1 MKTKTIF
8 HLFILLSVFFSIT
21 IQAQPKSYEK
31 QIDSVLSLMT
41 LEEKAGQL
49 HQVSL
54 SWATGPASPEGDKL
68 KDIKEG
74 KIGSVFNIK
83 GSEKVRALQEIALQS
98 RLKIPLLFGLD
109 VIHGFKTTFP
119 IPLAESASWD
129 LQAIELAARVA
140 AIEASASGI
149 NWTFAPMVDIA
160 RDPRW
165 GRIMEG
171 AGEDT
176 YLGSLIATARVNGF
190 QGDGFGSVD
199 AVMACAKHYA
209 AYGAATGGRDYNSV
223 DMSERM
229 LREIYLPP
237 FKAAAMAGA
246 ATFMNSFND
255 LNGVPASGSS
265 FLMRKILKGEWN
277 FTGFIVSDWGSIRE
291 MIPHGFA
298 VNEQDAARLALNAG
312 SDMDMEGYCY
322 RDNLKGLVESGEVS
336 LSDLDDAVR
345 RVLRKKFEMGLFED
359 PFRFT
364 DLIREKRALNNPN
377 HREAARDVA
386 RKSIVLLKNENHLL
400 PLKKGQK
407 IALIGPLA
415 KSEDDMLGGW
425 SVGWDDNSD
434 VVSQFEG
441 FEIRFGK
448 ENLLY
453 AKGCDVSD
461 PSKDGFEEAV
471 KTAKEADVAVLS
483 IGENRAMT
491 GEAASRSNLG
501 LPGVQEDL
509 VKAIVAT
516 GKPVVVLVNA
526 GRPLVF
532 NWVSENV
539 PAILYTWWLG
549 SEAGNAIADVV
560 SGDYNPSGKLT
571 VSFPRNEGQIPIYYN
586 HFNTGRPS
594 MQDIPSKDYRT
605 GYIDLKQSAKFPFGY
620 GLSYTTFEY
629 SDISISSDKLSKSGV
644 VEVSLM
650 VKNSGDFDGEEVVQ
664 LYIRDCVASLVRP
677 MKELKDFQKITL
689 KSGESKKVTFK
700 IDESK
705 LAFYNEK
712 LEWVTE
718 SGEFDIMIGSSS
730 ADIRQKTK
738 LFFQIE

>member
-1 MKTKTIF
+1 M
-8 HLFILLSVFFSIT
+8 
-21 IQAQPKSYEK
+21 
-31 QIDSVLSLMT
+31 
-41 LEEKAGQL
+41 
-49 HQVSL
+49 
-54 SWATGPASPEGDKL
+54 
-68 KDIKEG
+68 
-74 KIGSVFNIK
+74 
-83 GSEKVRALQEIALQS
+83 
-98 RLKIPLLFGLD
+98 
-109 VIHGFKTTFP
+109 
-119 IPLAESASWD
+119 
-129 LQAIELAARVA
+129 
-140 AIEASASGI
+140 
-149 NWTFAPMVDIA
+149 
-160 RDPRW
+160 
-165 GRIMEG
+165 
-171 AGEDT
+171 
-176 YLGSLIATARVNGF
+176 
-190 QGDGFGSVD
+190 
-199 AVMACAKHYA
+199 
-209 AYGAATGGRDYNSV
+209 
-223 DMSERM
+223 
-229 LREIYLPP
+229 
-237 FKAAAMAGA
+237 
-246 ATFMNSFND
+246 
-255 LNGVPASGSS
+255 
-265 FLMRKILKGEWN
+265 
-277 FTGFIVSDWGSIRE
+277 
-291 MIPHGFA
+291 
-298 VNEQDAARLALNAG
+298 
-312 SDMDMEGYCY
+312 
-322 RDNLKGLVESGEVS
+322 
-336 LSDLDDAVR
+336 
-345 RVLRKKFEMGLFED
+345 
-359 PFRFT
+359 
-364 DLIREKRALNNPN
+364 
-377 HREAARDVA
+377 
-386 RKSIVLLKNENHLL
+386 
-400 PLKKGQK
+400 
-407 IALIGPLA
+407 
-415 KSEDDMLGGW
+415 
-425 SVGWDDNSD
+425 
-434 VVSQFEG
+434 
-441 FEIRFGK
+441 
-448 ENLLY
+448 
-453 AKGCDVSD
+453 SD

-620 GLSYTTFEY
+620 GLSYSTFEY

>member
-8 HLFILLSVFFSIT
+8 HLFILLSSIFTIT
-21 IQAQPKSYEK
+21 IQSQTKSYEK

-41 LEEKAGQL
+41 LEEKTGQL

-54 SWATGPASPEGDKL
+54 YWATGPESPEGDKL
-68 KDIKEG
+68 RDIKEG
-74 KIGSVFNIK
+74 RMGSVLNVK
-83 GSEKVRALQEIALQS
+83 GSDKVRALQELALKS
-98 RLKIPLLFGLD
+98 RLGIPLLFGLD
-109 VIHGFKTTFP
+109 VIHGYKTTFP

-129 LQAIELAARVA
+129 IEAIELAARIA
-140 AIEASASGI
+140 AIEASASGL

-160 RDPRW
+160 RDARW

-176 YLGSLIATARVNGF
+176 YLGSLIAAARVKGF
-190 QGDGFGSVD
+190 QGKGFGSVD
-199 AVMACAKHYA
+199 AVMACVKHYA
-209 AYGAATGGRDYNSV
+209 AYGAAVGGRDYNSV
-223 DMSERM
+223 DMSERT

-277 FTGFIVSDWGSIRE
+277 FNGFIVSDWASIRE

-298 VNEQDAARLALNAG
+298 EDDREAAKLALNAG

-322 RDNLKGLVESGEVS
+322 RNNLKDLVEKGEVS
-336 LSDLDDAVR
+336 LANLDDAVR
-345 RVLRKKFEMGLFED
+345 RILRKKFEMGLFED

-364 DLIREKRALNNPN
+364 DPIREEKALNNPE
-377 HREAARDVA
+377 HRKAARDMA
-386 RKSIVLLKNENHLL
+386 RKSIVLIKNEADLL

-425 SVGWDDNSD
+425 AVGWDDNSD

-441 FEIRFGK
+441 LEIRFGK

-453 AKGCDVSD
+453 AKGCGVSD
-461 PSKDGFEEAV
+461 SSKDGFEEAV
-471 KTAKEADVAVLS
+471 KIANEAEVVILS
-483 IGENRAMT
+483 IGESRSMN

-501 LPGVQEDL
+501 IPGVQEDL
-509 VKAIVAT
+509 VKAIMAT
-516 GKPVVVLVNA
+516 GKPVVVLMNA

-532 NWVSENV
+532 NWVADNV
-539 PAILYTWWLG
+539 PTILYTWWLG
-549 SEAGNAIADVV
+549 SEAGNAIADVI

-594 MQDIPSKDYRT
+594 LKDIPSKDFRT
-605 GYIDLKQSAKFPFGY
+605 GYIDLKQSPKFPFGF
-620 GLSYTTFEY
+620 GLSYTTFDY
-629 SDISISSDKLSKSGV
+629 SDINISSDKLSKGGV
-644 VEVSLM
+644 VEVSLT
-650 VKNSGDFDGEEVVQ
+650 VKNTGDFDGEEVVQ

-677 MKELKDFQKITL
+677 MKELKDFKKIAL

-700 IDESK
+700 IDEQK

-718 SGEFDIMIGSSS
+718 PGKFDIMIGSSS
-730 ADIRQKTK
+730 ADIRQQSV
-738 LFFQIE
+738 LYFE

>member
-8 HLFILLSVFFSIT
+8 HLSILLCTIFTAT
-21 IQAQPKSYEK
+21 IQSQPKSYEK

-54 SWATGPASPEGDKL
+54 SWATGPSSPEGDKL
-68 KDIKEG
+68 RDIREG
-74 KIGSVFNIK
+74 KMGSVLNVK
-83 GSEKVRALQEIALQS
+83 GSEKIRSLQELALKS
-98 RLKIPLLFGLD
+98 RLGIPLLFGLD

-129 LQAIELAARVA
+129 LEAIELAARVA
-140 AIEASASGI
+140 AIEASASGL

-176 YLGSLIATARVNGF
+176 YLGSLIAAARVKGF
-190 QGDGFGSVD
+190 QGKGFGSVD

-237 FKAAAMAGA
+237 FKAAALAGA

-255 LNGVPASGSS
+255 LNGVPASGSA

-277 FTGFIVSDWGSIRE
+277 FNGFVVSDWASIRE

-298 VNEQDAARLALNAG
+298 ENDRDAAKLAINAG

-322 RDNLKGLVESGEVS
+322 RDNLKDLVEKGEVS
-336 LSDLDDAVR
+336 LSNLDDAVR
-345 RVLRKKFEMGLFED
+345 RILRKKFEMGLFED

-364 DLIREKRALNNPN
+364 DPLREEKALNNPE
-377 HREAARDVA
+377 HRKAAREIA
-386 RKSIVLLKNENHLL
+386 RKCIVLLKNESNLL

-425 SVGWDDNSD
+425 AVGWDDNSD

-441 FEIRFGK
+441 FESRFGK
-448 ENLLY
+448 DNILY
-453 AKGCDVSD
+453 AKGCGVSD
-461 PSKDGFEEAV
+461 SSKAGFDEAIS
-471 KTAKEADVAVLS
+471 TANKADVVVLS
-483 IGENRAMT
+483 IGENRSMN

-501 LPGVQEDL
+501 IPGVQEEL
-509 VKAIVAT
+509 VKMIMAT
-516 GKPVVVLVNA
+516 GKPVVVLINT

-532 NWVSENV
+532 NWVADNV

-560 SGDYNPSGKLT
+560 SGDWNPSGKLT
-571 VSFPRNEGQIPIYYN
+571 VSLPRNEGQIPIYYN

-594 MQDIPSKDYRT
+594 LTDIPSKDFRT
-605 GYIDLKQSAKFPFGY
+605 GYIDLKQSAKFPFGF
-620 GLSYTTFEY
+620 GLSYTTFDY
-629 SDISISSDKLSKSGV
+629 SNLEFSSDKLSKDGV
-644 VEVSLM
+644 VEVSLT
-650 VKNSGDFDGEEVVQ
+650 VKNTGDFDGEEVVQ
-664 LYIRDCVASLVRP
+664 LYIRDLVASLVRP
-677 MKELKDFQKITL
+677 VKELKDFQKISL
-689 KSGESKKVTFK
+689 KAGESKRITFR
-700 IDESK
+700 IDKEK
-705 LAFYNEK
+705 LSFYNEK
-712 LEWVTE
+712 LEWVAE
-718 SGEFDIMIGSSS
+718 RGKFDIMIGSSS
-730 ADIRQKTK
+730 ADIRLKGS
-738 LFFQIE
+738 IVYE

>member
-1 MKTKTIF
+1 
-8 HLFILLSVFFSIT
+8 
-21 IQAQPKSYEK
+21 
-31 QIDSVLSLMT
+31 MT

-74 KIGSVFNIK
+74 KIGSVFNIR
-83 GSEKVRALQEIALQS
+83 GSEKVRALQELALQS

-129 LQAIELAARVA
+129 LEAIELAARVA
-140 AIEASASGI
+140 AVEASASGL

-176 YLGSLIATARVNGF
+176 YLGSLIAAARVKGF
-190 QGDGFGSVD
+190 QGKGFGSVD

-237 FKAAAMAGA
+237 FKAAAVAGA

-255 LNGVPASGSS
+255 LNGVPASGSA
-265 FLMRKILKGEWN
+265 FLMRNILKGEWN
-277 FTGFIVSDWGSIRE
+277 FNGFVVSDWASIRE

-298 VNEQDAARLALNAG
+298 ENDRDAAKLALNAG

-322 RDNLKGLVESGEVS
+322 RDNLKDLVEKGEVS
-336 LSDLDDAVR
+336 LSNLDDAVR

-364 DLIREKRALNNPN
+364 DPVREEKAMNNPE
-377 HREAARDVA
+377 HRKAARDMA
-386 RKSIVLLKNENHLL
+386 RKSIVLLKNDDELL
-400 PLKKGQK
+400 PLKNGQK

-425 SVGWDDNSD
+425 AVGWDDNSD

-448 ENLLY
+448 QNLLY
-453 AKGCDVSD
+453 SKGCGVSD
-461 PSKDGFEEAV
+461 PSKDGFEDAI
-471 KTAKEADVAVLS
+471 KTAKAADVVVLS
-483 IGENRAMT
+483 IGESRSMN

-509 VKAIVAT
+509 VKEIMAT
-516 GKPVVVLVNA
+516 GKPVVILINA

-532 NWVSENV
+532 NWVADNV
-539 PAILYTWWLG
+539 PTIVYTWWLG

-605 GYIDLKQSAKFPFGY
+605 GYIDLKQSSKFPFGY
-620 GLSYTTFEY
+620 GLSYTSFDY
-629 SDISISSDKLSKSGV
+629 SNLVFSSDRLSKDGV
-644 VEVSLM
+644 IDVTLT

-664 LYIRDCVASLVRP
+664 LYIRDLVASLVRP
-677 MKELKDFQKITL
+677 VKELKDFKKISL

-700 IDESK
+700 VDKEK
-705 LAFYNEK
+705 LSFYNEK
-712 LEWVTE
+712 LDWVAE
-718 SGEFDIMIGSSS
+718 EGKFDIMIGSSS
-730 ADIRQKTK
+730 ADIRLKGT
-738 LFFQIE
+738 IVYE